1 MNSNI
6 VQERHLSHNTIF
18 LQYKIENFFMQKIYI
33 PGIWKPNIP
42 KNIYLK
48 ICFLC
53 TPSLFLRSVR

>member
-1 MNSNI
+1 MNSNT
-6 VQERHLSHNTIF
+6 VQERHLSHRAIF

-48 ICFLC
+48 NMLPVYSYTI
-53 TPSLFLRSVR
+53 PP